1 VVSPDPKKDPS
12 PRDGNNSGTNA
23 SKGIPPPPPP
33 KEKSGSKRSTTK
45 GDATT
50 GIDTVRYHCSKQLS
64 LRVDYTETKALFS
77 GSAVGED
84 GRRLA
89 VVFKHHTH
97 TRSFERELMMLQA
110 VGDKQV
116 RHVSGLVN
124 WGVCEEFGDW
134 WMPYF
139 REWEFEAKKA
149 LVMPEY
155 SKMLPKLTRAELLK
169 YGRQLLEFLSDMQG
183 ARLVHLDIRPQNIT
197 LDLERDEIRVI
208 DFETG
213 RNLHVNGRERLL
225 RSKDSWGGG
234 MYKPPELD
242 PEYGNGDY
250 WCWEQSDAYSVGIT
264 LLEWVEW
271 VQPENDSESLR
282 LATRKVIGELVK
294 VHPLDRWTGAR
305 ALEEWKKLCESPET
319 TVQDEG
325 QENDAIDVL
334 PLNKRP
340 HTDGSDPAQIV
351 LADITNLLIGK

>member
-1 VVSPDPKKDPS
+1 
-12 PRDGNNSGTNA
+12 
-23 SKGIPPPPPP
+23 
-33 KEKSGSKRSTTK
+33 
-45 GDATT
+45 
-50 GIDTVRYHCSKQLS
+50 
-64 LRVDYTETKALFS
+64 
-77 GSAVGED
+77 
-84 GRRLA
+84 
-89 VVFKHHTH
+89 
-97 TRSFERELMMLQA
+97 
-110 VGDKQV
+110 
-116 RHVSGLVN
+116 
-124 WGVCEEFGDW
+124 
-134 WMPYF
+134 MPYF

-149 LVMPEY
+149 LVLPEY
-155 SKMLPKLTRAELLK
+155 SKMPPKLTQAELLK

-225 RSKDSWGGG
+225 QSKDSWGGG

-242 PEYGNGDY
+242 PEYGSGDY

-264 LLEWVEW
+264 LLEWVGW

-319 TVQDEG
+319 TVQDES

-334 PLNKRP
+334 PLSKRP
-340 HTDGSDPAQIV
+340 HTDGGDPAQIV
-351 LADITNLLIGK
+351 LADITNLLISK